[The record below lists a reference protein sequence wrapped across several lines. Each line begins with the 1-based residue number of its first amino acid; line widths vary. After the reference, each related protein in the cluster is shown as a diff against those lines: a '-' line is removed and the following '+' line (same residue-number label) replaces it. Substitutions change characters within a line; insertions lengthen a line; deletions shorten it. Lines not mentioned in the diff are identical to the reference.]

1 MAHATPVMRRFGVD
15 ATLRCF
21 YQLLG
26 LAPHL
31 YAVGWELD
39 PNAPVRGSPY
49 PRYDLL
55 VRPLVKGSLTALE
68 EHHLPIRSQSTLSAL
83 RMHKG
88 ELPLSKP
95 PPPKTVDTAVDSDDR
110 PPRPA
115 GPALTLR
122 PTRTTGCIKQRS
134 HPIRCASPFRGS
146 RSMTPSQRKLLDHV
160 KSVEA
165 LDREEGLRNAQEDRQ
180 HRRRAALRV
189 CEELWKRV
197 ILGQPP
203 RLATA
208 DVSRVAGCAGHNV
221 IELLLGLAPEMFSA
235 TERHL
240 VAGTLEWVAEVL

>member
-1 MAHATPVMRRFGVD
+1 MRRFGVD
-15 ATLRCF
+15 ATLRCL

-39 PNAPVRGSPY
+39 PNAPVRGSPF

-55 VRPLVKGSLTALE
+55 VRPLVEGSLTALE
-68 EHHLPIRSQSTLSAL
+68 EHHLPVRSQSTLSAL
-83 RMHKG
+83 RLQKG
-88 ELPLSKP
+88 DLPLREP
-95 PPPKTVDTAVDSDDR
+95 PPPRTIHTAVDSDER

-122 PTRTTGCIKQRS
+122 PTKTTGCIKHKS

-160 KSVEA
+160 KNVEA
-165 LDREEGLRNAQEDRQ
+165 LDREEGIRNAHEDQ
-180 HRRRAALRV
+180 QDRRRAALRV
-189 CEELWKRV
+189 SEELWKRV
-197 ILGQPP
+197 ILGQAP
-203 RLATA
+203 RLAKV
-208 DVSRVAGCAGHNV
+208 DVSRVAGCSGHDV
-221 IELLLGLAPEMFSA
+221 IELLLGLAPEMFSV
-235 TERHL
+235 TDQHL